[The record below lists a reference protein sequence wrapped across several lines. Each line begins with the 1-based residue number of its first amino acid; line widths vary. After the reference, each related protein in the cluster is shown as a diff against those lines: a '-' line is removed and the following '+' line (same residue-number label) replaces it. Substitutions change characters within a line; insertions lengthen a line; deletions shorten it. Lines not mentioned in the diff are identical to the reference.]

1 MQYIFD
7 FLRIQQFHVMNA
19 HTKVWFEIPN
29 EFMRDVHG
37 NREGSE
43 QKF

>member
-1 MQYIFD
+1 
-7 FLRIQQFHVMNA
+7 MNA

-29 EFMRDVHG
+29 EFIRDVHG
-37 NREGSE
+37 NREGSQ